1 MKYFSVMNVIHT
13 RKGILQGFSFRYLNF
28 KCVLFNKFVSIK
40 IPYKILGYNKEHAQ
54 KLDKLILVINQDRI
68 VGRVEEKEN
77 D

>member
-28 KCVLFNKFVSIK
+28 KCILFSKFISIK
-40 IPYKILGYNKEHAQ
+40 IPYKILGYNKEYAQ
-54 KLDKLILVINQDRI
+54 RLDELILVINQDRI
-68 VGRVEEKEN
+68 VEGAKEKEN

>member
-28 KCVLFNKFVSIK
+28 KCILFNKFISIK
-40 IPYKILGYNKEHAQ
+40 IPYKILGYNKEYAQ
-54 KLDKLILVINQDRI
+54 RLDELILVINQDRI
-68 VGRVEEKEN
+68 VEGAKEKEN